1 MDWFPFATLRPLR
14 KPVGIALLA
23 LLAGLAPRAL
33 AQYEIKSGVFNQLSG
48 RVPASNSTGKPPVGT
63 DAAPTGTPTTTP
75 QYANIVE
82 STAASTGSLSGGVF
96 TAPNSILYNGG
107 TANGGVTLS
116 KSSVGTTF
124 ASGVPRYFLGDV
136 ISPPTVIYN
145 SSGQASTKAASYWRA
160 APLAPGE
167 TFPNSP
173 KDYRDGTTVLT
184 GSLATGVYTPYY
196 YSPHAKLVFAS
207 TPGTVTVTWVS
218 NVPDNGAYVFY
229 RETFTVS
236 SATLRPVRKM
246 YWTERSYSGPL
257 VSIPSG
263 AIKIAAPVYSNTF
276 PATVST
282 EVAVPGTSSSSASNQ
297 PEELRTFWYMSY
309 TGYGNLHAYN
319 ATGRLLLEYLGEAK
333 ADGTRQFLGM
343 DVVNVDASMSA
354 EVNDVLLGEQIL
366 PFDGTNTD
374 PDGTLVAQAPASAS
388 NQGSFYGQTPKGDG
402 SFAYYAE
409 KFNDIPESVTFYWLE
424 PQTMG
429 VKAADIGISSNADA
443 AKTLIKWPKY
453 LNQYTLSWP
462 SSVSEYV
469 HYTVANEGS
478 SLLTGTGLRFLGGA
492 VPALVSQDSAAFDLL
507 ATEQQLIVDLSSETE
522 LTSRALLKFSG
533 TNGGV
538 WYVRLLAQDM
548 DAGGFREG
556 DGDDAT
562 SGTVYVGER
571 LTPPSSEY
579 TNAAY
584 IVEGKSYLP
593 SAYIDPFTN
602 GIPAAELGAV
612 IPVNAVPGDEA
623 LTVWWFKKVPAKSS
637 EFKDFYTPAKVARYT
652 VAYRETSAPL
662 VESFEQ
668 STADDWTNTK
678 LTSLVPPSASGL
690 DSTRVLGPFSTY
702 FVNGLANSVSSG
714 PATEKTFYSGAIGS
728 GSLSVSF
735 RLYRFGTW
743 NSEAFKVYFKSSSAF
758 DFTTVLSTALSSAA
772 EVTATTTGTV
782 TVNGVQYD
790 WSLKPVTGSY
800 SDFATAGTS
809 GVKDQI
815 FNVTITAT
823 PTTQAGANSLA
834 AFTFGV
840 GSSLSSDSGSFAIDQ
855 VTLTGPLPTIV
866 FASNEGSGPL
876 SATVAKGSIYN
887 QPNSALPGYNPNE
900 EHALLVGGRAYALRD
915 DLNIESGA
923 SFTSKSRVLIQYTDG
938 LDKRPAVAVF
948 KVQRE
953 DALHKFDYP
962 VTAGTSLSAL
972 SPMPLP
978 LLALPLRN
986 GTCPNREVAP
996 GSSSE
1001 DVDPAT
1007 GTPARYDK
1015 FTFRDRKGYD
1025 WLYRGPHNPA
1035 LKSSPELGMQFYYAM
1050 RSDFHIPGV
1059 ATQPLAGTVLPYLPV
1074 VDAGVAVDTVL
1085 EGTPKTIIY
1094 RPVWPDFPPTLSV
1107 GETLTLS
1114 KSGLP
1119 AVRGQTSAEV
1129 LYQQSI
1135 ALNGTAAASVKLVDS
1150 TRAKTVLLNATGV
1163 GLTSLPGS
1171 LKTTSDSGKTYFQL
1185 AQPHLQKRFYY
1196 SPLLGTAGGLVLEG
1210 SFVDEVAGEDY
1221 VFLNTLSADDV
1232 AALEG
1237 LVASTDTDL
1246 SKWKAAIAA
1255 LSTTVQTYVES
1266 KTQPG
1271 TYVPDTGANVSV
1283 DGVTLPE
1290 ITDSNQAVDSYALS
1304 ALGKGAGYV
1313 TLVFGNGAAFTPQ
1326 GEAVSMQVLKV
1337 IPSLYRGDLKAIF
1350 AANPLDEQTTV
1361 RHSGDFAAH
1370 PEMFD
1375 FEWRYNLSST
1385 QPAVYTSRVDRVL
1398 GTSNNNLW
1406 QRLSTPPANPS
1417 VNAALVYSGTQ
1428 SLLPAS
1434 FSINT
1439 GTIDADMGLPGQ
1451 ILLNSGSLSFLNQI
1465 PSQIFFSATV
1475 GSADGFVLWV
1485 NNQPA
1490 LAYNLPPGVSSPG
1503 GLSNSVASVGL
1514 VPDSDGLDKQFVVP
1528 TKYFNVGANRIEVAL
1543 YAAEALSTSVSSV
1556 DFRMHASAKTD
1567 LVAASSSWVTSS
1579 QTLSNQIVLGGSATA
1594 PFPSNPLLLFSD
1606 AFFTMRYKAKA
1617 EVGLV
1622 TGTSDLSWSDWTE
1635 PVFVPSWVKRVFDGI
1650 NPFNQRVTDLTNN
1663 PISTDVS
1670 VLTQAGK
1677 RWEGDVALSLSSI
1690 SSFGLIEIYETVLN
1704 RVKGLSIDAGVSTD
1718 SVNTTLLF
1726 AAGYISDLYMIL
1738 GNEAADDAN
1747 NPTLQVSTTSAGES
1761 VSSARFSFEGQVGSL
1776 LEETLALWRGRDE
1789 ISSATTTKVAP
1800 AYNRLYWNYTNGIRS
1815 GEPIYAVNYNILDA
1829 SGAASNG
1836 IIDASDAQLAYP
1848 QGHGDAYGHYL
1859 TALKGYYK
1867 LATKEKFDWIP
1878 QAETASILGQSVQVD
1893 YKDERKFAAAAA
1905 ALATAGYTVLDLT
1918 ARKVFDDED
1927 VSGWAAY
1934 DDETTGTSGRTRY
1947 WGTDD
1952 WAARAY
1958 QGSFFNWVNANAMI
1972 PVLDSVHEGV
1982 AKIDR
1987 TTVPELK
1994 QIAVTASSIFTLSNQ
2009 LQAHINPLGI
2019 AKDSMVFDIAPAQVA
2034 AGKSHF
2040 EQIYERAVQAGV
2052 NAREAFARAGA
2063 MNTFLRE
2070 QDDTLDNFKF
2080 SLLQKETAYDY
2091 QLTTIYGTPYPG
2103 DVGPGK
2109 LYAQGYTGPDLFHG
2123 FYLDKPSGL
2132 IDISGDVVNMEYR
2145 EPHDFL
2151 DYGNVA
2157 TWDVATGTNPIT
2169 GRTIYGGADN
2179 WNFLNIFNRVTD
2191 GSQYTTKTFSIS
2203 KFSLGQFVTSEM
2215 GKRQQVGK
2223 LQAALLD
2230 VYQAHVNL
2238 FNSIS
2243 TFTGYKRQFTRD
2255 YELFS
2260 ELAGNLD
2267 ASVTDSRAA
2276 LQQASLKAQ
2285 KAAGLASQA
2294 GYTRIFAELSK
2305 DAAEAGAEYFPDE
2318 NGTSNDVT
2326 GVGKAGVLAIG
2337 AAIKALIT
2345 NEVVNLELQAKL
2357 ADEAAND
2364 LRGDGSITLVE
2375 DQINATSRGFAAEF
2389 GHLYDAL
2396 ASTAYD
2402 MALRIAELQRAKEKV
2417 TAIYAEASRVIA
2429 ERTEFRTRAA
2439 AVIQGYRTKD
2449 VVYRDLRS
2457 EQLAQYQS
2465 LFKLAQTYTYCA
2477 AKAYD
2482 YETGLLR
2489 SSSGR
2494 SFTNSIIGNLSLGAF
2509 AGQNPV
2515 STKVG
2520 DPGLAGVL
2528 AAMRDDWAVVKGRLG
2543 LNNPDRNGTV
2553 FSLRQELFR
2562 IRTDQA
2568 TADDDTRWKEVLQQ
2582 RIMSNVL
2589 NDADVA
2595 ANCANIGKFSGGLV
2609 PGIVI
2614 PFATTIE
2621 QGLNFFGWP
2630 YAAGDHT
2637 FSQST
2642 FATKILS
2649 TGVVFKGYVGMDS
2662 FDSTSPLNAGS
2673 SGPLSS
2679 GSYALGATPYVYLIP
2694 AGIDWMRSPPL
2705 GDVNK
2710 LRSWRVKD
2718 QALPLPI
2725 NIGATNYSALEVFTP
2740 QGTLNEQL
2748 WISRKH
2754 QAFRAV
2760 DVPNYFY
2767 GTVPAE
2773 FTSSRLVGRSVWNS
2787 RWKLVIPAYSLLNN
2801 EQVGLDNFIK
2811 SVSDIKLFLRTY
2823 SSSGN

>member
-1 MDWFPFATLRPLR
+1 
-14 KPVGIALLA
+14 VGIALLA
-23 LLAGLAPRAL
+23 LLAGLAPRAH

-48 RVPASNSTGKPPVGT
+48 RVPASNSIGLPPVGT
-63 DAAPTGTPTTTP
+63 NAAPTGTATTTP

-82 STAASTGSLSGGVF
+82 STAASTGSLSGSVF
-96 TAPNSILYNGG
+96 TAPNSVLYKAG
-107 TANGGVTLS
+107 AAVGGVTLS

-124 ASGVPRYFLGDV
+124 ASGVPRYFIGDV

-145 SSGQASTKAASYWRA
+145 ASGQASTKAAGYWRA

-167 TFPNSP
+167 VLYNTNATTPV
-173 KDYRDGTTVLT
+173 DYRYGSAVLT

-196 YSPHAKLVFAS
+196 YSKHAGMVFAN
-207 TPGTVTVTWVS
+207 TPGTVTITWVS
-218 NVPDNGAYVFY
+218 AAQESGAYVFY
-229 RETFTVS
+229 SEVFTVS
-236 SATLRPVRKM
+236 SATSLPVRKM
-246 YWTERSYSGPL
+246 YWTQKSYSGPL
-257 VSIPSG
+257 VAIPSG
-263 AIKIAAPVYSNTF
+263 QIQRAVPVYSNTF
-276 PATVST
+276 PETVST
-282 EVAVPGTSSSSASNQ
+282 EIQVPGTSSNSATDQ
-297 PEELRTFWYMSY
+297 PEELRTFWYESY
-309 TGYGNLHAYN
+309 SGIGSLHAYN
-319 ATGRLLLEYLGEAK
+319 VTGRLLLEYLGELK

-343 DVVNVDASMSA
+343 DVVNVDASMPAS
-354 EVNDVLLGEQIL
+354 VNDVTLGEEIL

-374 PDGTLVAQAPASAS
+374 SDFTLVAEIPGSGSAS
-388 NQGSFYGQTPKGDG
+388 NQSGFYGQAVRGDG
-402 SFAYYAE
+402 STAYYAE
-409 KFNDIPESVTFYWLE
+409 TFNDIPEKVAFYWLE
-424 PQTMG
+424 AQTMG
-429 VKAADIGISSNADA
+429 VKAADIGVSSSAVGE
-443 AKTLIKWPKY
+443 KTVIKWPKY
-453 LNQYTLSWP
+453 LNQYTMSWP

-469 HYTVANEGS
+469 HYTVANKGS
-478 SLLTGTGLRFLGGA
+478 SLDTGTGLRFSGGA
-492 VPALVSQDSAAFDLL
+492 IPTLVSQDSASGAVRLR
-507 ATEQQLIVDLSSETE
+507 ASEQQLVADLSSEAD
-522 LTSRALLKFSG
+522 LASRALLKFRG
-533 TNGGV
+533 TNGAV
-538 WYVRLLAQDM
+538 WYVRLLTQDM
-548 DAGGFREG
+548 DAGSFVEG
-556 DGDDAT
+556 DGAAAA

-593 SAYIDPFTN
+593 SAYINPFTN

-612 IPVNAVPGDEA
+612 IPVNAVPSDQA
-623 LTVWWFKKVPAKSS
+623 LTVWWFKKIPAISS

-652 VAYRETSAPL
+652 VAYRETAAPL

-668 STADDWTNTK
+668 STADDWSNSK
-678 LTSLVPPSASGL
+678 LTSVVPPSASGL
-690 DSTRVLGPFSTY
+690 DSTQVLGPFSTY
-702 FVNGLANSVSSG
+702 FVNGLANSASSA
-714 PATEKTFYSGAIGS
+714 PATQKTFYSGAIGS
-728 GSLSVSF
+728 GSLSISF

-743 NSEAFKVYFKSSSAF
+743 NSEAFRAYFKASSAL
-758 DFTTVLSTALSSAA
+758 DFTTVFSTSLSSAA

-782 TVNGVQYD
+782 TVSGVQYD

-800 SDFATAGTS
+800 SDFGSAGTS
-809 GVKDQI
+809 GVADQI
-815 FNVTITAT
+815 FNVAITAT
-823 PTTQAGANSLA
+823 PTTQDGANSLA

-876 SATVAKGSIYN
+876 SEAVSKGSIYN

-900 EHALLVGGRAYALRD
+900 EHALLAGGRAYALRD
-915 DLNIESGA
+915 DLNIESGS
-923 SFTSKSRVLIQYTDG
+923 SFTSKCRVLVQYTDP

-953 DALHKFDYP
+953 DALHTFDYP
-962 VTAGTSLSAL
+962 VTAGSSLSAVF
-972 SPMPLP
+972 PMPLP
-978 LLALPLRN
+978 LLSLPIAAD
-986 GTCPNREVAP
+986 GTCPIREVDP
-996 GSSSE
+996 GSSYHE
-1001 DVDPAT
+1001 VDPAT
-1007 GTPARYDK
+1007 GAPATYAA
-1015 FTFRDRKGYD
+1015 FSFRDRKGYD
-1025 WLYRGPHNPA
+1025 WLYRGPRNPE
-1035 LKSSPELGMQFYYAM
+1035 LKSSPGLGMQLYYPMRPDFY
-1050 RSDFHIPGV
+1050 IPGV
-1059 ATQPLAGTVLPYLPV
+1059 ATQPLAGTALPYLPV
-1074 VDAGVAVDTVL
+1074 VDAGAASAKVL
-1085 EGTPKTIIY
+1085 AGTPKNIIY
-1094 RPVWPDFPPTLSV
+1094 RPMWPEFPPTLSV

-1114 KSGLP
+1114 KSGLTG
-1119 AVRGQTSAEV
+1119 VRGQTSAQV

-1135 ALNGTAAASVKLVDS
+1135 ALGGTAAASATLVDP
-1150 TRAKTVLLNATGV
+1150 TRAKTVLLNATEV
-1163 GLTSLPGS
+1163 GLTSLPVS

-1196 SPLLGTAGGLVLEG
+1196 SPLLGTVGGLVLEG
-1210 SFVDEVAGEDY
+1210 TFVDEVAGEDY
-1221 VFLNTLSADDV
+1221 VLLNTLSSDDV

-1237 LVASTDTDL
+1237 LVASSDVDF

-1271 TYVPDTGANVSV
+1271 TYEPDTGANVSV
-1283 DGVTLPE
+1283 NGVTLPE
-1290 ITDSNQAVDSYALS
+1290 ITGSNQAVDSYALS

-1313 TLVFGNGAAFTPQ
+1313 TLVFGNSAAFTPQ
-1326 GEAVSMQVLKV
+1326 GEAVSLQVLKV

-1361 RHSGDFAAH
+1361 RHSGDFGGH
-1370 PEMFD
+1370 PERFD

-1385 QPAVYTSRVDRVL
+1385 QPVVYTSRVECVL
-1398 GTSNNNLW
+1398 GTTNTNLW
-1406 QRLSTPPANPS
+1406 QRLSTPAANPS

-1428 SLLPAS
+1428 TLLPAT

-1439 GTIDADMGLPGQ
+1439 GTIDADKGLPGQ

-1475 GSADGFVLWV
+1475 GSGDGFVLWI

-1490 LAYNLPPGVSSPG
+1490 LAYNLPPGVRSPG
-1503 GLSNSVASVGL
+1503 SLSNSVASVGL

-1543 YAAEALSTSVSSV
+1543 YAAETLSSSASTV

-1567 LVAASSSWVTSS
+1567 LVEASSSWVTGSG
-1579 QTLSNQIVLGGSATA
+1579 TLSNQIVLGGSATA

-1617 EVGLV
+1617 GAGLV
-1622 TGTSDLSWSDWTE
+1622 TGTSDSSWSEWTE

-1704 RVKGLSIDAGVSTD
+1704 RVKGLSIDVGVSTD

-1747 NPTLQVSTTSAGES
+1747 NPTLQVSTTKAGES
-1761 VSSARFSFEGQVGSL
+1761 ISSARFSFEGQMGSL

-1815 GEPIYAVNYNILDA
+1815 GEPIYAVNYNISDQ
-1829 SGAASNG
+1829 SGSAANG
-1836 IIDASDAQLAYP
+1836 IIDASDAQAEYP

-1893 YKDERKFAAAAA
+1893 YRDERKFATAAA

-1958 QGSFFNWVNANAMI
+1958 QGAFFNWVNANAMI
-1972 PVLDSVHEGV
+1972 PVLDSVNEGV

-1994 QIAVTASSIFTLSNQ
+1994 QIADTASSIFTLSNQ

-2019 AKDSMVFDIAPAQVA
+2019 AKDSMVFDISPAQVA

-2070 QDDTLDNFKF
+2070 QDDTLDSFNF

-2123 FYLDKPSGL
+2123 FYLDKPSEL
-2132 IDISGDVVNMEYR
+2132 IDISGDVINMEYR

-2157 TWDVATGTNPIT
+2157 TWEVAIGTNPIT

-2203 KFSLGQFVTSEM
+2203 KFSLGQFVTADM

-2223 LQAALLD
+2223 LQSALLD

-2243 TFTGYKRQFTRD
+2243 TFTGYKRQFNRD

-2260 ELAGNLD
+2260 EIAGVLTE
-2267 ASVTDSRAA
+2267 SVTDSK
-2276 LQQASLKAQ
+2276 LKFEQASEKAQ
-2285 KAAGLASQA
+2285 KAAELAAQA
-2294 GYTRIFAELSK
+2294 GYHEIYGEYAKGL
-2305 DAAEAGAEYFPDE
+2305 AEAGAEYFPDE
-2318 NGTSNDVT
+2318 VGTANDVT
-2326 GVGKAGVLAIG
+2326 GGGKAAVLLIGTELKLLGSANSVSTELQARLAEEAAMALRDDASSVLAIG
-2337 AAIKALIT
+2337 GISSAAKAY
-2345 NEVVNLELQAKL
+2345 
-2357 ADEAAND
+2357 
-2364 LRGDGSITLVE
+2364 
-2375 DQINATSRGFAAEF
+2375 AAEF
-2389 GHLYDAL
+2389 GHLYDSL

-2417 TAIYAEASRVIA
+2417 TAIYAEARRAIA

-2449 VVYRDLRS
+2449 VVYRDLRN

-2543 LNNPDRNGTV
+2543 INNPDRNGTV

-2568 TADDDTRWKEVLQQ
+2568 TAEDDTRWKEVLQQ
-2582 RIMSNVL
+2582 RIMTNVL

-2595 ANCANIGKFSGGLV
+2595 ANCANIGKVSGGLV

-2621 QGLNFFGWP
+2621 QGVNFFGWP

-2642 FATKILS
+2642 FATKVLS

-2662 FDSTSPLNAGS
+2662 FDSTSPLSAGS

-2725 NIGATNYSALEVFTP
+2725 NIGSTNYSALEVFTP

-2801 EQVGLDNFIK
+2801 EQVGLDNFIN

-2823 SSSGN
+2823 STSGN